1 MAPRVLDPAGLRAR
15 SRVLAA
21 VRRWFDEHGYLEVPT
36 PVRVPTAAMEE
47 HLFPIASEDR
57 WLRTSPELALKRVLA
72 AGLPRVYEIGPC
84 FRGREQGRWHHTEF
98 LMLEWYR
105 VGAQIP
111 DLMDEVEAL
120 VAVAA
125 ASVGAQSG
133 PWERLTVAQAFAHAG
148 LDLQAVEPE
157 DGSWDTAFFRAW
169 VDQVEPALPRRC
181 FVRDWPASQA
191 ALAEVRDDR
200 SPPVAQRFEAY
211 LDGVE
216 LANAFL
222 ELRDEAEQRRRFA
235 VANAARRAAGEPE
248 NAVDEAFCKAVGV
261 LPPVTGIA
269 LGIERLVAVLT
280 RAEELACV
288 QV

>member
-1 MAPRVLDPAGLRAR
+1 M
-15 SRVLAA
+15 
-21 VRRWFDEHGYLEVPT
+21 RRWFDAHGYLEVPT

-47 HLFPIASEDR
+47 HLFPIASEDL

-72 AGLPRVYEIGPC
+72 SGLPRVYEIGPC
-84 FRGREQGRWHHTEF
+84 LRGREQGRWHATEF

-105 VGAQIP
+105 VGAGLVE
-111 DLMDEVEAL
+111 LMDETEAL
-120 VAVAA
+120 VRVASRA
-125 ASVGAQSG
+125 VGAEDA
-133 PWERLTVAQAFAHAG
+133 PFVRLTVAEAFAHAG
-148 LDLQAVEPE
+148 LSLSDLEPE
-157 DGSWDTAFFRAW
+157 DASWDTAFFRAW
-169 VDQVEPALPRRC
+169 VETVEPALPSRC

-191 ALAEVRDDR
+191 ALSEVRDDG
-200 SPPVAQRFEAY
+200 PTPVAQRFEVY
-211 LDGVE
+211 IDGIE

-235 VANAARRAAGEPE
+235 VENAKRRAAGEPE
-248 NAVDEAFCKAVGV
+248 HPVDEAFCEAVGR
-261 LPPVTGIA
+261 LPPVAGIA